1 MRTLLTS
8 ALLLAVQAPA
18 LLAQE
23 EHAAAPG
30 LVDLRINLMFWTLI
44 IFGILYF
51 ILQRKVFPKLFG
63 AVEAREKSLQDAIDA
78 AKRDREEA
86 EKLLAEHRRAIEG
99 ARNEAQK
106 LIADGRATAEKMRA
120 DLLEHTRKEQQD
132 MLDRARREIE
142 TEKERALAQLRR
154 EAVNLAIVGA
164 SKVIEENLDSKKN
177 RELVES
183 YLSSLGSL
191 EVAK

>member
-1 MRTLLTS
+1 MRTLLSSVT
-8 ALLLAVQAPA
+8 LLVANASV

-23 EHAAAPG
+23 EQAGPG
-30 LVDLRINLMFWTLI
+30 LVSIRVNLMFWTLA
-44 IFGILYF
+44 IFVVLYVILRRF
-51 ILQRKVFPKLFG
+51 AFPKIFG
-63 AVEAREKSLQDAIDA
+63 AVEAREKALQDAIDA
-78 AKRDREEA
+78 AKRDREES
-86 EKLLAEHRRAIEG
+86 EKLLNEQRRQIEG
-99 ARNEAQK
+99 ARDEAQK

-132 MLDRARREIE
+132 MLDRARRDID

-154 EAVNLAIVGA
+154 EAVNLAIAGA

-177 RELVES
+177 RDLVES

-191 EVAK
+191 KVTQ